1 MKRIC
6 DDNLKCQPG
15 FDCNSFFA
23 DTCLILTP
31 HYYGQIALSLG
42 KQSLYIFSEF
52 NAINTDTLLIRTLFM
67 APSVSVWKEVNLL
80 AIATTKKVQRY
91 WTKINSLF
99 PHRVNL
105 LLIQVGFKSLS
116 YEMQEQR
123 PAYDINS
130 LFGRVLLST
139 LLALVN

>member
-1 MKRIC
+1 
-6 DDNLKCQPG
+6 
-15 FDCNSFFA
+15 
-23 DTCLILTP
+23 
-31 HYYGQIALSLG
+31 
-42 KQSLYIFSEF
+42 
-52 NAINTDTLLIRTLFM
+52 M
-67 APSVSVWKEVNLL
+67 APSVSVLKEVNLL
-80 AIATTKKVQRY
+80 AIATTKKVRRY

-99 PHRVNL
+99 PHRDNL
-105 LLIQVGFKSLS
+105 LLLQVGFKSLS